1 MPDGSWANRFT
12 ALQLAVSSAALIA
25 FFGAAWLASASD
37 LVRMMDYCWI
47 AYLAMTGLWLTRR
60 VASAVAGALEARA
73 QGEGGLSAQLE
84 AMVLPLYCVAALLA
98 VAVVLDAVSAASDD
112 TFRQNWLV
120 PARFAGHG
128 ILAVLA
134 SAIAIL
140 CIWRRQGR
148 AGWIA
153 VTVAQLIGAATA
165 AVSFYLSL
173 SVLIPVDGF
182 DRWYAWTA
190 SPPIL
195 WLLAQTIGI
204 ALGLLAV
211 ARLWRAAEG
220 DDLAPWGTCV
230 ALAVAIG
237 YLAGFA
243 MLTGIWLSSWL
254 YGAFFLARLA
264 TYAVFLCEPKE
275 QPITRSSWFVCY
287 LVTLVLCVATTAH
300 QVATGN
306 FAMMMQPL
314 LMEPLAAVAAEGAFW
329 SFSLSLTLTL
339 TRDLLF
345 LLWLNRARPQG
356 WADAIGVAI
365 LALLYGPVA
374 IGIALLGL
382 GFLLPVLYPL
392 AVTGAVDLIWPLAMI
407 AVLAALLLRRRRDD
421 WATT

>member
-1 MPDGSWANRFT
+1 MAANSWAGRFT
-12 ALQLAVSSAALIA
+12 VLQLAVSSAAMIA
-25 FFGAAWLASASD
+25 FFGAAWVAAAGD
-37 LVRMMDYCWI
+37 FVRMMDYCWV
-47 AYLAMTGLWLTRR
+47 AYLAATGLWVTRR
-60 VASAVAGALEARA
+60 VASTVALALEARA
-73 QGEGGLSAQLE
+73 RGEGALSAYLE
-84 AMVLPLYCVAALLA
+84 TMVLPLYC
-98 VAVVLDAVSAASDD
+98 AVVLLTVAIVLDTASAASNEAAPQDW
-112 TFRQNWLV
+112 FV

-128 ILAVLA
+128 VLAVLA

-153 VTVAQLIGAATA
+153 VTVAQLVGAATA
-165 AVSFYLSL
+165 AASFYLSL

-211 ARLWRAAEG
+211 ARLWQATLG
-220 DDLAPWGTCV
+220 DGLVPWATLV
-230 ALAVAIG
+230 ALMVAIG

-254 YGAFFLARLA
+254 YGAFFMARLA
-264 TYAVFLCEPKE
+264 TYAFFLCEPKD
-275 QPITRSSWFVCY
+275 QPIARSSWFVCY
-287 LVTLVLCVATTAH
+287 LVTLALCIATTAH
-300 QVATGN
+300 QVTTGN

-314 LMEPLAAVAAEGAFW
+314 LMEPSAAAAAEGAFW

-339 TRDLLF
+339 TRDILF

-356 WADAIGVAI
+356 WADAIGVAV

-392 AVTGAVDLIWPLAMI
+392 SVTGPVDLIWPLAMI
-407 AVLAALLLRRRRDD
+407 AALAALLLRRRRDD